1 MHRFQRGCPVVVV
14 LLAVLSSPSASA
26 QRAPR
31 TAEML
36 PTDAASWLN
45 SAPITAEML
54 KGKAAV
60 LWFYEE
66 T

>member
-1 MHRFQRGCPVVVV
+1 MNRFQRSGPVVVV
-14 LLAVLSSPSASA
+14 LLALISQSASA
-26 QRAPR
+26 QQAKR
-31 TAEML
+31 TADVL
-36 PTDAASWLN
+36 PTDAEHWLN
-45 SAPITAEML
+45 SPPITAEML

>member
-1 MHRFQRGCPVVVV
+1 MNRFPRGCPVIVV
-14 LLAVLSSPSASA
+14 LLVVLIGQSASA
-26 QRAPR
+26 QRAQR

-45 SAPITAEML
+45 SAPITAAML

>member
-1 MHRFQRGCPVVVV
+1 MKRFQRNCPALVV
-14 LLAVLSSPSASA
+14 LLLLLSQTAFA
-26 QRAPR
+26 QRAAR
-31 TAEML
+31 TSDAL
-36 PTDAASWLN
+36 PTDEGSWLN
-45 SAPITAEML
+45 SPPITAEML